1 MIVAFIVIGAAS
13 SGNDSGSTD
22 DTTNPPA
29 SSSPVDSDTT
39 GEPIEEDTPDIELS
53 TDFERSVYDIVKENN
68 GELTSIETV
77 TSEGSEEATVI
88 ASILTFGDIED
99 GDDATALVMAG
110 VYSDGTIDISSMS
123 IDYNSERNNWIR
135 NQFSAWDGSHVEL
148 EKLII
153 SNLNDE
159 KSYEHIETTYRD
171 IATED
176 DRDEINQ
183 ILADSGYTQRVEVG
197 DLFIQTQFSAKNAFG
212 GVIKNTA
219 FGIASYSDNTITLID
234 IG

>member
-1 MIVAFIVIGAAS
+1 MANNAKSRKWALVF
-13 SGNDSGSTD
+13 N
-22 DTTNPPA
+22 NPLDAGLTHAVLMETLHKFAPTYFCMA
-29 SSSPVDSDTT
+29 DEIATT
-39 GEPIEEDTPDIELS
+39 GTYHTHVFL
-53 TDFERSVYDIVKENN
+53 Y
-68 GELTSIETV
+68 
-77 TSEGSEEATVI
+77 
-88 ASILTFGDIED
+88 
-99 GDDATALVMAG
+99 GDDAAALVMAG

-183 ILADSGYTQRVEVG
+183 ILADSGYTQRAQVG
-197 DLFIQTQFSAKNAFG
+197 DLFTQPQFSAKNAFG

>member
-1 MIVAFIVIGAAS
+1 METARAKPRLQTRHIR
-13 SGNDSGSTD
+13 SGKADQGI
-22 DTTNPPA
+22 PPK
-29 SSSPVDSDTT
+29 S
-39 GEPIEEDTPDIELS
+39 
-53 TDFERSVYDIVKENN
+53 RH
-68 GELTSIETV
+68 
-77 TSEGSEEATVI
+77 
-88 ASILTFGDIED
+88 
-99 GDDATALVMAG
+99 
-110 VYSDGTIDISSMS
+110 
-123 IDYNSERNNWIR
+123 NSERNNWIR